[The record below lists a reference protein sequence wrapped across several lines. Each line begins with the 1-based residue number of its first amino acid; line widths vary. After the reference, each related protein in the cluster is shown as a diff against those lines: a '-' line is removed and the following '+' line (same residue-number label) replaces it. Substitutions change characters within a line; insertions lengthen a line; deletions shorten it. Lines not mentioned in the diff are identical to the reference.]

1 MNTTQDH
8 RPSQEQ
14 KIALNASENTLLD
27 KPKDWDFVQITVEE
41 GIARI
46 GTCKGGNT
54 SDITL
59 GFACKTEACNFKHPD
74 DLKIKIEAL
83 TNISCVI
90 KFTKQPEYTYRDSIM
105 DWILEL
111 HIIRH
116 ETSTENR
123 MMKLFQL
130 LITRLGKRTSE
141 GYLLEHNLSH
151 ARIAEIIGSTRS
163 TVSRTISTLRKTKK
177 IYIDELKNKLLLPV
191 D

>member
-1 MNTTQDH
+1 MNTRQDH
-8 RPSQEQ
+8 HPSQEQ
-14 KIALNASENTLLD
+14 KISLNASENVLLST
-27 KPKDWDFVQITVEE
+27 PKNREYVEITVEK

-46 GTCKGGNT
+46 GTRKGGNT

-59 GFACKTEACNFKHPD
+59 GFACKAEACNFKHPD
-74 DLKIKIEAL
+74 DLKIEIEAM
-83 TNISCVI
+83 TNISCAI
-90 KFTKQPEYTYRDSIM
+90 KYTKQPDYSCRDSIM

-111 HIIRH
+111 HIVRH
-116 ETSTENR
+116 ETSIENR
-123 MMKLFQL
+123 IMKLFQL

-177 IYIDELKNKLLLPV
+177 IYIDELKNQLLLPAE
-191 D
+191 

>member
-1 MNTTQDH
+1 MNTSQGH
-8 RPSQEQ
+8 QPSQEQ
-14 KIALNASENTLLD
+14 KISLNASENAILSR
-27 KPKDWDFVQITVEE
+27 PKDREYVEITVEK

-46 GTCKGGNT
+46 GTRKGGNS

-74 DLKIKIEAL
+74 DLKIKIEAV
-83 TNISCVI
+83 TNISCAI
-90 KFTKQPEYTYRDSIM
+90 KYTNQPGYSYRDSIM

-111 HIIRH
+111 HIVRH
-116 ETSTENR
+116 ETNIENR
-123 MMKLFQL
+123 IMKLFQL
-130 LITRLGKRTSE
+130 LITKLGKRTSE

-177 IYIDELKNKLLLPV
+177 IYIDELKNQLLLPAE
-191 D
+191 